1 MIYSLHIYT
10 RAGAC
15 LYQEKWNA
23 TATRAVSYTDP
34 DEEKRLLFGLLF
46 SLKEFV
52 FKLAPAVDSSTA
64 ATAAAA
70 NGSSGNDAAVGT
82 AAPSARMEGMQR
94 YQTNAYTCHQYE
106 TPSGLRFVLLTD
118 NQAGDLSAVL
128 RYIYAH
134 IYVECVV
141 NNPIS
146 DVKSAKQ
153 ITSQLF
159 KAQLKQYVEGLPC
172 FR

>member
-10 RAGAC
+10 RTGAC

-23 TATRAVSYTDP
+23 SATRAVSYADP
-34 DEEKRLLFGLLF
+34 EEEKRLLFGLLF

-52 FKLAPAVDSSTA
+52 FKLAPV
-64 ATAAAA
+64 
-70 NGSSGNDAAVGT
+70 DAAVANGASDTGT
-82 AAPSARMEGMQR
+82 SARMEGMQR
-94 YQTNAYTCHQYE
+94 YQTNTYTCHQYE

-118 NQAGDLSAVL
+118 TQTGDLSAVL
-128 RYIYAH
+128 RHLYTH

-141 NNPIS
+141 NNPLS
-146 DVKSAKQ
+146 DVTSAKQ

-159 KAQLKQYVEGLPC
+159 KVQLKNYMEALPC